1 MEARLTRLEV
11 TVENIDRNVARMA
24 PDLANVRERMAT
36 LEERV
41 AHLPGKGFI
50 VVALLTTLT
59 VIAAL
64 IAFSDQIGALVS
76 ATGT

>member
-24 PDLANVRERMAT
+24 PDLANVRERMAA
-36 LEERV
+36 LEANV

-50 VVALLTTLT
+50 VSALLAALAI
-59 VIAAL
+59 IAGL
-64 IAFSDQIGALVS
+64 IAFSQQIQAIVS
-76 ATGT
+76 VSTP